1 MSCLARLNFYWL
13 RESKALVGNMKRY
26 PPHFDRWDLLKV
38 TARLQAA
45 DFQLQTFPSAQG
57 GQSATGESGGAD
69 SLQSSSVGM
78 CPPGLTAISSCR
90 PSQAPCWVERAGMP
104 QGREK
109 PLIPR
114 EVPLS
119 RKTLHHMQWQWQW
132 AEQTCCKDWWWLRLQ
147 WAAWEP
153 GVSGWPKY
161 EAFLQQPKGDASLGS
176 RAVMEQTWGWAII
189 AP

>member
-1 MSCLARLNFYWL
+1 
-13 RESKALVGNMKRY
+13 MKRY

-90 PSQAPCWVERAGMP
+90 PSQAPCWVERARMP
-104 QGREK
+104 QGTEK

-114 EVPLS
+114 EMPLS
-119 RKTLHHMQWQWQW
+119 RKTLHHMQRQRQR
-132 AEQTCCKDWWWLRLQ
+132 AEQTCCKDSDGGSDLSGPRGNQASQGDLSMKPSSSSQ
-147 WAAWEP
+147 REMLPWEA
-153 GVSGWPKY
+153 GLW
-161 EAFLQQPKGDASLGS
+161 
-176 RAVMEQTWGWAII
+176 
-189 AP
+189 